1 MRDHG
6 SWLRDEEAWRSGSRE
21 HESRERRRLGTAVAE
36 KLTGLGN
43 MSKYI
48 YVVRTQIIRSLT
60 YEFNVYGNII
70 MQTIIMITSAYFWR
84 ALYRNKEI
92 VGGVD
97 AESMLTYI
105 IVSSVLSVLL
115 ITNVERRIEMSVQKG
130 TIATDMMKPV
140 NIFGVYF
147 AEDAGNIAA
156 LVFQNMLPI
165 LLIGSLLIKV
175 PVMADVSAL
184 PLFVLSVAESILI
197 NWLIAAIFGMMAFTA
212 VNIDALIQVKKH
224 LLRLLSGSII
234 PVWFFP
240 ERVAAVL
247 KALPFVYIYQL
258 PLSIYIGKGDR
269 AEQIAQMK
277 IQFAWLV
284 ILAAVFYYAQKR
296 ITKRIMVQGG

>member
-1 MRDHG
+1 M
-6 SWLRDEEAWRSGSRE
+6 
-21 HESRERRRLGTAVAE
+21 
-36 KLTGLGN
+36 K
-43 MSKYI
+43 KYL
-48 YVVRTQIIRSLT
+48 YVIKTQIIKSMT

-84 ALYRNKEI
+84 ALYKGRGM
-92 VGGVD
+92 VGDVD
-97 AESMLTYI
+97 ADSMLTYV
-105 IVSSVLSVLL
+105 IVSSLLSVLL
-115 ITNVERRIEMSVQKG
+115 ITNVERRIGTSVQKG
-130 TIATDMMKPV
+130 TVATDMMKPI

-147 AEDAGNIAA
+147 AEDLGNIAA

-165 LLIGSLLIKV
+165 LIIGSLMIKV
-175 PVMADVSAL
+175 PRMADIRDL
-184 PLFVLSVAESILI
+184 PLFVISVAESFLI
-197 NWLIAAIFGMMAFTA
+197 NWLIAALFGMIAFTA

-234 PVWFFP
+234 PIWFFP
-240 ERVAAVL
+240 SGVAKIL
-247 KALPFVYIYQL
+247 SSLPFVYIYQL